1 MKKLK
6 KIVCAVFAFL
16 LVGSNIGG
24 SIVPVLA
31 IEGDSATVKNDPNGP
46 TVLEDGVRLHKTA
59 RAVPGYANE
68 WEVTLKIEA
77 PAVTVTSDTVV
88 IIDRSNSMS
97 STMLS
102 NAKAAAT
109 SLAEELLPEGNRVNR
124 VAVLSFGT
132 DVRNKTNGFSDSF
145 SVVNNAINGTSGIA
159 ANGGG
164 TFTQGAIHAAAQLLA
179 GSTATHKSIVLLSDG
194 VPSYSYDIKNVSGSD
209 LETGHTMIGTGSR
222 QFKVMSSADKFD
234 YSERVGDGSRYT
246 WEPDG
251 REMWDDYDDVWIDGR
266 RYNAYY
272 DHGNSAIAEANFF
285 KATGATLH
293 TIAYNA
299 GTLGNSVLNS
309 MATQGKSH
317 TSSGDD
323 LEDIFDDIAGEISSL
338 VGNSHVHDVM
348 GEGVYVDNA
357 TYAVD
362 LDWDPVFTFNS
373 TTNMYE
379 ASTTYRVSANEA
391 MLEDS
396 VHETAEGFHR
406 LNKSASITYGDNV
419 TGYFPVPYVKPF
431 FVNVK
436 KEIEG
441 QQCAE
446 GECMFDFKIE
456 HPQGLK
462 ETYYSV
468 EAGKTHRIMEPFPIG
483 DYTLTELGETAGS
496 NNPIAF
502 EHYTTT
508 YTGNQFTISEN
519 HADHIDVVIKNTYE
533 TVDLSASKVW
543 QDDNDR
549 DGLRKNYTNLYVVVK
564 DGDNYVAHEKVTG
577 ATNQSFEFN
586 GLPKNRNGSA
596 IRYTL
601 GEATCT
607 SSGTTL
613 NCRDFSDN
621 SYASTVGTGNVIT
634 NAHTPAKT
642 QLTIKKKWDTSA
654 GTLPSSTPGFVT
666 VEVSNDKNDTV
677 KTVTLRGENYAEWTG
692 EFEDYMYENGEEIHY
707 SVKEKDIAGSALNG
721 DNTLY
726 VYKDNVLEGKWVAT
740 KNGVEITNTWTPA
753 ETVYTGVGEFNIK
766 KVDQDNAPLAGV
778 TFTVGNKTYTTGN
791 EGTAK
796 VEFSGATEK
805 PENSYTFNITET
817 SAPEFY
823 DIVTGT
829 EVLTATTNLELSVD
843 EKSLTNTYTKS
854 FGFAVRTA
862 VDGYVWQ
869 NNNSTLLVTNQAL
882 ADELKIEKTFEGISA
897 NAFGEKSQ
905 IKFTITGPDGF
916 SEMTIGNGDRECT
929 ISGSKLTCIIDGDN
943 VLIPVGEYTVTEKD
957 ADITNF
963 TYTSE
968 PTSKRV
974 KVAVGV
980 GETAEFKFKNTY
992 NSVNTASYKV
1002 KKIWNDDDDRDGLRP
1017 DTLAITLLADGKAYG
1032 EPVELEGDDWEHE
1045 WTELPLMNEDAEE
1058 IEYTAIEE
1066 NLGDDYSS
1074 DNGVMKDG
1082 VFTFTNTHE
1091 PAMHDDIVAQKVW
1104 AGEGNELVRPG
1115 SVSVELLAN
1124 GDVIDRADI
1133 MAGQNNEWTYTFTNL
1148 YANEDGEPIEYS
1160 VRESMIGETAFG
1172 QGESVIVVR
1181 SNDGAITGSWTK
1193 KEEGNTVTNTWKK
1206 ATDEIVY
1213 EGATK
1218 FYIKKVDEDYKP
1230 MAGVTFAAEGSVD
1243 RQTDAEGMTLKNV
1256 YISSTNKEDNL
1267 KYTISEKATLD
1278 GYDLVEGS
1286 ATVSVICSSVLAN
1299 ADVATLVN
1307 TYTKTCE
1314 FTKSGSDKYVWDA
1327 ETLTMTVVNKRS
1339 LAKSLTIEKTV
1350 KGLKAEVLADLEFT
1364 VKGPE
1369 DFGEKGVLVLKAS
1382 DDCTVSDESITCKIE
1397 GRIPTGN
1404 YTVTE
1409 GNADVENFELTV
1421 SGDNDVEKKVEKDD
1435 EIVFEI
1441 TNEYEVDRIM
1451 YYVDKIW
1458 EDAHDKDGERPEKLT
1473 INLLE
1478 NGEIIDTID
1487 LTMNDAYIIDEEDED
1502 YVTGDIWGFVWEG
1515 LPYADEYAEVIVYTA
1530 EEILESDEYEQLE
1543 MYNDEYGTLFIN
1555 YHELDDP
1562 CAEGGCGGDIIPPA
1576 PETGRFT
1583 GVRGGGNV
1591 TCENTLAAGLAVV
1604 MMTLIGVPILVTAVT
1619 RRKK

>member
-1 MKKLK
+1 MKVKR
-6 KIVCAVFAFL
+6 L
-16 LVGSNIGG
+16 LAAIMALVMVGSSLGG
-24 SIVPVLA
+24 TIPVMA
-31 IEGDSATVKNDPNGP
+31 DENDPTVRNPEGP
-46 TVLEDGVRLHKTA
+46 TVLSNGAKLYKTA
-59 RAVPGYANE
+59 ASVPGYANM
-68 WEVTLKIEA
+68 WRVTLRIET
-77 PAVTVTSDTVV
+77 PVIETKSDTVLV
-88 IIDRSNSMS
+88 IDNSNSMS
-97 STMLS
+97 ANGRIGEAVSAAQTLAQELLSDGNTTNRIAVVSFNGSVTTRVGFSHNYDDENSTEPS
-102 NAKAAAT
+102 VKSAIAAT
-109 SLAEELLPEGNRVNR
+109 STLSAGTHTQAGMHTATELL
-124 VAVLSFGT
+124 
-132 DVRNKTNGFSDSF
+132 KT
-145 SVVNNAINGTSGIA
+145 
-159 ANGGG
+159 
-164 TFTQGAIHAAAQLLA
+164 
-179 GSTATHKSIVLLSDG
+179 STADIKNIVLLSDG
-194 VPSYSYDIKNVSGSD
+194 EPSYSYAFTSD
-209 LETGHTMIGTGSR
+209 AL
-222 QFKVMSSADKFD
+222 ADDDNFVAYSTFGNNALQTSKDVAQSVFGD
-234 YSERVGDGSRYT
+234 YSTRAGSGNGMRTCATNSY
-246 WEPDG
+246 PCPK
-251 REMWDDYDDVWIDGR
+251 Y
-266 RYNAYY
+266 YN
-272 DHGNSAIAEANFF
+272 HGNSAIAEAGYY
-285 KATGATLH
+285 KALKIGDLY
-293 TIAYNA
+293 TIAVEA
-299 GTLGNSVLNS
+299 GTNGEAILGEMASSSEHYYEADDGELDEVFDKITGKIMAAINSAN
-309 MATQGKSH
+309 
-317 TSSGDD
+317 
-323 LEDIFDDIAGEISSL
+323 
-338 VGNSHVHDVM
+338 VHDVM
-348 GEGVYVDNA
+348 GEGVIVENAEHSTELDWKPKFTYDAEKKIYWAEYSYDVEANEHILDENSTDGFHPLNKNA
-357 TYAVD
+357 T
-362 LDWDPVFTFNS
+362 L
-373 TTNMYE
+373 
-379 ASTTYRVSANEA
+379 TYN
-391 MLEDS
+391 
-396 VHETAEGFHR
+396 
-406 LNKSASITYGDNV
+406 NNQ
-419 TGYFPVPYVKPF
+419 TGAFPVPYVKPF
-431 FVNVK
+431 FVNVE

-441 QQCAE
+441 QTCTD
-446 GECMFDFKIE
+446 GDCVFTFRIE
-456 HPQGLK
+456 HPEGVK
-462 ETYYSV
+462 ATEYTV
-468 EAGKTHRIMEPFPIG
+468 EAGKTHRIVEAFPIG
-483 DYTLTELGETAGS
+483 NYTLTEIGTNA
-496 NNPIAF
+496 NNPVKF
-502 EHYTTT
+502 ENYLVS
-508 YTGNQFTISEN
+508 YTGNNFTINEQ

-621 SYASTVGTGNVIT
+621 SYSSTVGTGNVIT
-634 NAHTPAKT
+634 NAHIPAKT

-726 VYKDNVLEGKWVAT
+726 VYKDNVLEGKWVAA

-796 VEFSGATEK
+796 VEFSRATEK
-805 PENSYTFNITET
+805 PEKSYTFNITET

-854 FGFAVRTA
+854 FEFAVRTA

-897 NAFGEKSQ
+897 KAFGEKSQ

-916 SEMTIGNGDRECT
+916 TEMTIGNGDRECT
-929 ISGSKLTCIIDGDN
+929 ISGSMLTCIIDGDD
-943 VLIPVGEYTVTEKD
+943 VLIPVGDYTVTEKD

-963 TYTSE
+963 TYASE

-974 KVAVGV
+974 KVTVGV

-1091 PAMHDDIVAQKVW
+1091 PAMHEDVVAQKVW

-1124 GDVIDRADI
+1124 GDVIDRAEI
-1133 MAGQNNEWTYTFTNL
+1133 MAGQNNEWTYTFTDL

-1160 VRESMIGETAFG
+1160 VRESMIGEMAFD
-1172 QGESVIVVR
+1172 QGESVIVIR

-1193 KEEGNTVTNTWKK
+1193 KEEVNTVTNTWKK

-1299 ADVATLVN
+1299 TDVTTLVN

-1314 FTKSGSDKYVWDA
+1314 FTKNGSDKYVWDA

-1369 DFGEKGVLVLKAS
+1369 DFGENGTIVLVAG
-1382 DDCTVSDESITCKIE
+1382 DDCIISGELITCKVE

-1458 EDAHDKDGERPEKLT
+1458 EDAHDKDGKRPEKLT
-1473 INLLE
+1473 INLLA
-1478 NGEIIDTID
+1478 NGNTIESIDM
-1487 LTMNDAYIIDEEDED
+1487 TMKDAYIIGEEDEGD
-1502 YVTGDIWGFVWEG
+1502 YVTGDVWGYVWEN
-1515 LPYADEYAEVIVYTA
+1515 LPYADENAEKIVYTA
-1530 EEILESDEYEQLE
+1530 EEVLESDDYEQ
-1543 MYNDEYGTLFIN
+1543 MWVGGDEYATTFVN

-1562 CAEGGCGGDIIPPA
+1562 CAAGGCGGDILPPVA
-1576 PETGRFT
+1576 PETGKFT
-1583 GVRGGGNV
+1583 GSRGSSSEGAII
-1591 TCENTLAAGLAVV
+1591 ENSLAMVATVVIMVVIGMPMMVLAS
-1604 MMTLIGVPILVTAVT
+1604 AK